1 MPPTRTIGFRPLAHS
16 DAAFAAEAEGALHPL
31 HRQSGAERLERWV
44 NTEKGATVKRFA
56 VQVDGVD
63 LGWISLVKL
72 HDSAGD
78 AVWLNLIIPGED
90 EDVLDSAITFGEAAG
105 KDLHPAVLVSPVWGS
120 LAAAIRVLKRHG
132 YEQKR
137 GQRFW
142 RLELAPNA
150 ARLKQLRGIARSK
163 VESHGVRLASAAELG
178 AEAVYPDLYAIND
191 AASRDI
197 PSSIPY
203 TSETYETWLGWMQS
217 PWIFPDRVWVAVAG
231 GEPAGYSYLAY
242 RPSFVETGF
251 TGVLRE
257 HRNKGIAK
265 ALKLE
270 TLVQAIELGVDAV
283 QTDNDYEN
291 APILHLNEE
300 LGYREVAS
308 QFEFHKRV

>member
-1 MPPTRTIGFRPLAHS
+1 MPATHTVGFRPLAHS
-16 DAAFAAEAEGALHPL
+16 DVAFAAAAEGALNPL
-31 HRQSGAERLERWV
+31 HRQTGPELLDRWV

-63 LGWISLVKL
+63 FGWISVVKQ
-72 HDSAGD
+72 HDSAGV
-78 AVWLNLIIPGED
+78 AVWLNLIVPGED
-90 EDVLDSAITFGEAAG
+90 EHVLDTAIAFGETASEELQRA
-105 KDLHPAVLVSPVWGS
+105 LLVIQVWS
-120 LAAAIRVLKRHG
+120 SNAAAIRALKRHG

-142 RLELAPNA
+142 RLELASNA
-150 ARLKQLRGIARSK
+150 GRLRELGQIARNA
-163 VESHGVRLASAAELG
+163 VESHGVRLVSAGELG
-178 AEAVYPDLYAIND
+178 VETAYPALYAIND

-203 TSETYETWLGWMQS
+203 TPETYETWLGWMES
-217 PWIFPDRVWVAVAG
+217 PWIYPDRVWVAVAD

-270 TLVQAIELGVDAV
+270 TLVQAIELGVNAV

-300 LGYREVAS
+300 LGYSEVAS
-308 QFEFHKRV
+308 QFEFHKPV